1 MDSDDDANLVA
12 RVLAGDRSAFGILI
26 DRHHAGALAFARR
39 LVSRADAEDVVQDA
53 LIAAF
58 LAMGNL
64 RAPERF
70 KSWLLGIVINLCR
83 TRLRLRRE
91 GYFDDRYGGRAISGF
106 RLEDAAPSAEFIHEA
121 RELHHMISEAV
132 SALPNEMQETVRLH
146 YVEGLKLSEIA
157 VLIEVPLGTVK
168 ARIHRARERLRIALA
183 SEIGLATNRE
193 PKGGDSMIEVT
204 VDDVVVRSP
213 KNEEAKWLADGKDYK
228 LGFTRVILLKER
240 SGNRVLPIWVGAG
253 EGDIIAMLLAI
264 TALGGSNATKTM
276 LNANIQASDTYGYY
290 QAKNIR
296 QTVYQLTAEQLD
308 SELLAMP
315 EMPAAAR
322 TKIEDRIKRYRER
335 VDRYESD
342 PSTGDGKK
350 ELLAKAKEFEARRD
364 HAAERDP
371 NFDFAEALFQIAIVL
386 GSVSIVAASRPLVH
400 LSGILAVAGTLL
412 MINGYFLLV
421 HLPFE

>member
-1 MDSDDDANLVA
+1 
-12 RVLAGDRSAFGILI
+12 
-26 DRHHAGALAFARR
+26 
-39 LVSRADAEDVVQDA
+39 
-53 LIAAF
+53 
-58 LAMGNL
+58 
-64 RAPERF
+64 
-70 KSWLLGIVINLCR
+70 
-83 TRLRLRRE
+83 
-91 GYFDDRYGGRAISGF
+91 
-106 RLEDAAPSAEFIHEA
+106 
-121 RELHHMISEAV
+121 
-132 SALPNEMQETVRLH
+132 
-146 YVEGLKLSEIA
+146 
-157 VLIEVPLGTVK
+157 
-168 ARIHRARERLRIALA
+168 
-183 SEIGLATNRE
+183 
-193 PKGGDSMIEVT
+193 
-204 VDDVVVRSP
+204 
-213 KNEEAKWLADGKDYK
+213 
-228 LGFTRVILLKER
+228 
-240 SGNRVLPIWVGAG
+240 
-253 EGDIIAMLLAI
+253 MLLAI

-308 SELLAMP
+308 SELLALP
-315 EMPAAAR
+315 EMPAEAR

-400 LSGILAVAGTLL
+400 LSGILAIAGTVL
-412 MINGYFLLV
+412 MVNGYFLLV